1 MPPVVFPGL
10 NQSLCSL
17 CLCAESLLVIAH
29 HRDAEVT
36 EVAHRRTEIKMLPT
50 VRIICIHLS
59 WASKS
64 GIITLCRTVPDRQL
78 NFSSVPKT
86 SVKQVNPDS
95 LAGQRH
101 FNAARL
107 CEFRYTSMS
116 RRQLG
121 RRSLR
126 RPGVASWSLQRRF

>member
-17 CLCAESLLVIAH
+17 CLCGESLLVIAH
-29 HRDAEVT
+29 HRDAEST
-36 EVAHRRTEIKMLPT
+36 EVAQRRTEIKMLPT
-50 VRIICIHLS
+50 VRIICIYLS
-59 WASKS
+59 WALKS
-64 GIITLCRTVPDRQL
+64 GIITLCSVVPAPWL
-78 NFSSVPKT
+78 NISSVPET
-86 SVKQVNPDS
+86 LAKQVSPGS
-95 LAGQRH
+95 LAGQHH

-126 RPGVASWSLQRRF
+126 QPAVVSWSLQRRY